1 MAKIHSPQEIPPHP
15 AARKITVDHPQ
26 SLISER
32 LVLRQ
37 WRPEDYTPF
46 AELNAD
52 PVAME
57 HFPQTLTRAESDALA
72 ERCQSHI
79 ATHGWGLWA
88 VELASEAAFLGFVG
102 LRPIPDDMPFA
113 PAVEVGWR
121 LRRQFWG
128 QGFATEAALASLAFG
143 FNELQLPEIVSF
155 TATCNQRS
163 WTVMERIGMR
173 RTGEFEHPRVAVG
186 HHLRPHF
193 LYRISGAEF
202 AAKR

>member
-1 MAKIHSPQEIPPHP
+1 
-15 AARKITVDHPQ
+15 VDHQQ
-26 SLISER
+26 SLVTER

-37 WRPEDYTPF
+37 WQPEDSAPF

-52 PVAME
+52 PVTME
-57 HFPQTLTRAESDALA
+57 YFPQTLTWAESDALA
-72 ERCQSHI
+72 ERCQAHI
-79 ATHGWGLWA
+79 TEQGWGLWA
-88 VELASEAAFLGFVG
+88 VELKSTTAFLGFVG
-102 LRPIPDDMPFA
+102 LRPIPDEMPFA

-163 WTVMERIGMR
+163 WKVMERIGMR

-186 HHLRPHF
+186 HHLRPHY
-193 LYRISGAEF
+193 LYRLAAAEF
-202 AAKR
+202 TAGR